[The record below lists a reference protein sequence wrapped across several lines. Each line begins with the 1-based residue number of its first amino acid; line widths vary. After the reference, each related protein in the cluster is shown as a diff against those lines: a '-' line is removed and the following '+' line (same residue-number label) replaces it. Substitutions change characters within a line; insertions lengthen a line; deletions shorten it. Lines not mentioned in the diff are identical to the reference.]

1 MMHAARHGA
10 FFLCECAML
19 RADPDR
25 SAFRKGI
32 AMDPGAERPL
42 KVLCVDDEAILL
54 ADLAEELRE
63 EGCVVDELA
72 DGLAAHVKAMAEPFD
87 CIVCDMTLPG
97 LSGLEMLRRIRS
109 TEGPNRL
116 TQFILLTGSKDD
128 KLKADCERYSNAMFL
143 LKPVDYSKLLSVLCS
158 SRGGSITASYG
169 SVVL

>member
-1 MMHAARHGA
+1 MLHAARHA
-10 FFLCECAML
+10 FVLCERAML
-19 RADPDR
+19 RTDPDR

-32 AMDPGAERPL
+32 AMDLGAERPL

-63 EGCVVDELA
+63 EGCEVDELA

-116 TQFILLTGSKDD
+116 TQFILLTGSKDN
-128 KLKADCERYSNAMFL
+128 KLKTDCERYSNAMFL

-158 SRGGSITASYG
+158 NHGGSNRASYG
-169 SVVL
+169 SVFL

>member
-1 MMHAARHGA
+1 
-10 FFLCECAML
+10 
-19 RADPDR
+19 
-25 SAFRKGI
+25 
-32 AMDPGAERPL
+32 MDPGAERPL

-116 TQFILLTGSKDD
+116 TQFILLTGSKDN
-128 KLKADCERYSNAMFL
+128 KLKTDCERYSNAMFL

-158 SRGGSITASYG
+158 NHGGSNRASYG
-169 SVVL
+169 SVFL